1 MAFSQVNFKFFGKNM
16 LNLYPSIA
24 HLCYSQL
31 NVVPDVKH
39 SERESKIIT
48 LENLFDTSSG
58 RRSSFLSRPWDKRA
72 SKDDSDEFYQNKKHL
87 HVNSIVKFP
96 IN

>member
-1 MAFSQVNFKFFGKNM
+1 M
-16 LNLYPSIA
+16 LNLYLFVPKIA

-31 NVVPDVKH
+31 NVVPDVKY

-48 LENLFDTSSG
+48 LENLFGTSSG

-87 HVNSIVKFP
+87 HVNSIVKFL
-96 IN
+96 INY